1 MTRIGDRAFDCCS
14 YMTSFICKSVTPPQC
29 HKNTFSFVNTDDCPL
44 YVPQDSIEFYKKPR
58 AGIYLSIFFLCPIRN
73 KAPKM
78 YRTILLYFLSIILNL
93 GITYAQ
99 NSETIRN
106 KEAGHLSTCL
116 SEKQWENTEVLI
128 IRGDINKD
136 DIRFIAQTAKEHQ
149 HLKSIDLSHTNL
161 RELGLGLFDGC
172 CSLAKSNYPR
182 RWNHRKNA
190 FRNCKELEVIMLP
203 SKVTNIGTEAFDGC
217 INLPS
222 ITIPKNVGWIGNN
235 AFSNCPK
242 LKIIKVKKGIPNF
255 MKKMDIC
262 TLGTEI

>member
-1 MTRIGDRAFDCCS
+1 
-14 YMTSFICKSVTPPQC
+14 
-29 HKNTFSFVNTDDCPL
+29 
-44 YVPQDSIEFYKKPR
+44 
-58 AGIYLSIFFLCPIRN
+58 
-73 KAPKM
+73 M

-99 NSETIRN
+99 NSESIRN

-116 SEKQWENTEVLI
+116 SEKQWENAEVLI
-128 IRGDINKD
+128 IKGDINKD

-172 CSLAKSNYPR
+172 GSLTKVKLPKTLKTIG
-182 RWNHRKNA
+182 KNA
-190 FRNCKELEVIMLP
+190 FRNCKELEVIILP
-203 SKVTNIGTEAFDGC
+203 SKVTSIGTEAFDGC

-242 LKIIKVKKGIPNF
+242 LKTIKVKKGN
-255 MKKMDIC
+255 
-262 TLGTEI
+262 TEFYEKDGHLYTRNGSIIG